1 MHNLHQVVNHVVQDV
16 VVTNFISA
24 SNASLE
30 ALKTANLLKGL
41 PINAFIFGQN
51 GTGKKSLAKYILPDA
66 PVVDAS
72 AYDELE
78 GTLSSHKHVIISN
91 FDKIPNYDNFQV
103 LLDKYDVRIMAL
115 ATSFFN
121 TEVVEKF
128 FGIKVSL
135 PPLSERLEDVPPLC
149 EYFLHEAKETLS
161 IQNDVEINVKD
172 IDLVHNA
179 HSVRRHIYMQ
189 VQLQDINE
197 NELMNVMQ
205 KFLLKRLGGN
215 NDYRNFLYLF
225 EAPLINAGLE
235 RFKTQL
241 QLSDKLGLNRNT
253 LRKKIAENKEYL
265 KDE

>member
-1 MHNLHQVVNHVVQDV
+1 MQLLLQVVSHVVQDV
-16 VVTNFISA
+16 VVTSFISA

-41 PINAFIFGQN
+41 PINAFIFGQS

-78 GTLSSHKHVIISN
+78 GALSSHKSVIISN
-91 FDKIPNYDNFQV
+91 FDKIPNYDNFQL
-103 LLDKYDVRIMAL
+103 LLDKYEVRIMAL
-115 ATSFFN
+115 ANSVFN
-121 TEVVEKF
+121 TEVIESF

-135 PPLSERLEDVPPLC
+135 PPLSERLEDVGPLC
-149 EYFLHEAKETLS
+149 EYFLNEAKEALS
-161 IQNDVEINVKD
+161 THNDVEINIKE
-172 IDLVHNA
+172 IDLSENA
-179 HSVRRHIYMQ
+179 HSVRRHIYLQ

-197 NELMNVMQ
+197 HELMNIMQ

-225 EAPLINAGLE
+225 EAPLINAGLQK
-235 RFKTQL
+235 FKTQL

>member
-1 MHNLHQVVNHVVQDV
+1 MFNQKKLVVLVVQDV
-16 VVTNFISA
+16 VVTNFISV

-66 PVVDAS
+66 PIVDAS

-78 GTLSSHKHVIISN
+78 GILSSHKHVIISN
-91 FDKIPNYDNFQV
+91 FDKIPNYENFQV
-103 LLDKYDVRIMAL
+103 LLDKYEVRIMAL
-115 ATSFFN
+115 ATSVFN
-121 TEVVEKF
+121 TDVIEKF

-135 PPLSERLEDVPPLC
+135 PPLQERLEDVKPLC
-149 EYFLHEAKETLS
+149 AYFLQEAKETLS
-161 IQNDVEINVKD
+161 IENDIHINTKE
-172 IDLVHNA
+172 IDLSQNA
-179 HSVRRHIYMQ
+179 HSIRRHIYMQ

-197 NELMNVMQ
+197 NELMNIMHT
-205 KFLLKRLGGN
+205 FLLKRLGGN

-225 EAPLINAGLE
+225 EAPLIKAGLQK
-235 RFKTQL
+235 FKTQL
-241 QLSDKLGLNRNT
+241 QLADKLGLNRNT

>member
-1 MHNLHQVVNHVVQDV
+1 MHNQKLVDHVVQDV
-16 VVTNFISA
+16 VVTSFISS

-41 PINAFIFGQN
+41 PINAFIFGQS

-66 PVVDAS
+66 PIVDAS
-72 AYDELE
+72 SYEELE
-78 GTLSSHKHVIISN
+78 GALSSHKTVIISN
-91 FDKIPNYDNFQV
+91 FDKIPNYDTFKA
-103 LLDKYDVRIMAL
+103 LLEKYEVRIMAL
-115 ATSFFN
+115 ANSMFN
-121 TEVVEKF
+121 ADIIESF
-128 FGIKVSL
+128 FGIKVTL
-135 PPLSERLEDVPPLC
+135 PSLSERPEDVKALC
-149 EYFLHEAKETLS
+149 EYFLSEAKETLS
-161 IQNDVEINVKD
+161 IANEVNINVD
-172 IDLVHNA
+172 DVDLSNNA
-179 HSVRRHIYMQ
+179 HSVRRHVYMQ

-197 NELMNVMQ
+197 AELMSIMQ
-205 KFLLKRLGGN
+205 KFLFSRLGGN

-235 RFKTQL
+235 KFKTQL